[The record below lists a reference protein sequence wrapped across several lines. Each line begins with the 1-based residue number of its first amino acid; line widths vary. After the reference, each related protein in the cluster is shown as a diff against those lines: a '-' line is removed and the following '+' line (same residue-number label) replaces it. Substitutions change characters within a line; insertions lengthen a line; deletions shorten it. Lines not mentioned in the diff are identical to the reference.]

1 MDRLKAIF
9 IGASCTIFAAFA
21 YYNIKKL
28 FGGDDPSKPITPI
41 PQKLAVL
48 RVAD

>member
-1 MDRLKAIF
+1 MDKLKAIF

-28 FGGDDPSKPITPI
+28 FGSDDPSTSAPTRTISLK
-41 PQKLAVL
+41 
-48 RVAD
+48 R